1 MDLTIAIWCYRKAY
15 AKSGDGNIKQQMGN
29 LYLKTQ
35 QWTLALQSFK
45 QAFKSL
51 SSDRGVEA
59 LKHARTM
66 AREIYIFS
74 RKSDPET
81 SDKLKYDALQLLLG
95 TMSNH
100 SSHVNN
106 EDINYSSDL
115 FIQLN
120 MFAECWQHLQE
131 YCHFGAQCEP
141 DEKRFELTSKARVE
155 NFRKIV

>member
-1 MDLTIAIWCYRKAY
+1 MGLFIASLDPTTDAETWLDLAKESQNQGMDLTIAISCYRSAY

-81 SDKLKYDALQLLLG
+81 SDKLKYDALQVGSKKGQSFDDLSISRTNSDRTYKVKNSLDSKLQ
-95 TMSNH
+95 
-100 SSHVNN
+100 
-106 EDINYSSDL
+106 IYSYVIL
-115 FIQLN
+115 
-120 MFAECWQHLQE
+120 
-131 YCHFGAQCEP
+131 
-141 DEKRFELTSKARVE
+141 
-155 NFRKIV
+155 